1 MPPVRVLASLAGL
14 STLRR
19 SGDVQTVVLPNGR
32 TLLKVNMIAG
42 PLKLSVPSQDVP
54 AATQPPTELNLFQ
67 SQTSGTV
74 TVVEEVPAE
83 MNLILHARQGLILH
97 SFRFAKPTKF
107 SSDPAPAFVPPTRIP
122 FRASAIPVTNNA
134 NEAAVAQQIRRA
146 IRQTLRS
153 S

>member
-1 MPPVRVLASLAGL
+1 MPPVRILASLAGL

-19 SGDVQTVVLPNGR
+19 SGDVQTVILPNGR

-42 PLKLSVPSQDVP
+42 PLKLSIPSQDVP
-54 AATQPPTELNLFQ
+54 AVVQPPTELNLFQ
-67 SQTSGTV
+67 SQTGTV

-97 SFRFAKPTKF
+97 SFRFSKPTKF
-107 SSDPAPAFVPPTRIP
+107 STDPEPAFVPPTRIP
-122 FRASAIPVTNNA
+122 FRASAIPVANNA